1 MESIFS
7 QLVTMLN
14 TPWFYGVLTLLY
26 GITVF
31 AIIAIVIS
39 ENRNPVKSL
48 AWVTVLLL
56 FPAGGILLYIFFGR
70 SIKNARLISRRQ
82 KRRLRG
88 IRQLESATT
97 LPKHLNPDNRQ
108 QVQLARSLGAG
119 GFYEGNDIRIF
130 SSGHDKF
137 EALKHDLRQAQ
148 KFIYLQY
155 YIFEDDTIGRQI
167 AGILMERAL
176 AGIRVRVAY
185 DHVGSFHVR
194 NRFFKEMREAGVEIY
209 PFFKVVFPMFATR
222 INWRNHRKL
231 VIIDGKI
238 GYIGGMN
245 IADRYIDGGSFP
257 LWRDIHAR
265 LTGPAVAA
273 LHYSFACDWALMRK
287 DIITDESPQPTTS
300 SPVMPGA
307 GIQMLTSG
315 PTDRWGNIELQFL
328 KAISNAKKRIYIQ
341 TPYFLPPESLL
352 RALQAAALARVDVRV
367 MMPTHSDSRILTFAS
382 RSYITESVAAGIKIY
397 LYDGG
402 MLHSKVMIVDDDFST
417 IGSTNFDFR
426 SFEHNF
432 EGNIFIFSREV
443 NAQLSSIFA
452 EDMKLSRRVRASQWH
467 HRPIFHRILESLMR
481 PLSPIL

>member
-1 MESIFS
+1 MNSVFS
-7 QLVTMLN
+7 QLTGMFN

-26 GITVF
+26 AITIL
-31 AIIAIVIS
+31 AIISIVIS

-56 FPAGGILLYIFFGR
+56 FPAGGIVLYIFFGR

-88 IRQLESATT
+88 IRQMDGASGT
-97 LPKHLNPDNRQ
+97 PKRLSPENRQ

-119 GFYEGNDIRIF
+119 GFYEGNNIEIYA
-130 SSGHDKF
+130 SGHDKF
-137 EALKHDLRQAQ
+137 LALEKDLRQA
-148 KFIYLQY
+148 KEFIYLQY
-155 YIFEDDTIGRQI
+155 YIFEDDEIGRRI
-167 AGILMERAL
+167 AGILMEKARA
-176 AGIRVRVAY
+176 GVKVRVCY

-194 NRFFKEMREAGVEIY
+194 NRFFKTMRSAGVEIY
-209 PFFKVVFPMFATR
+209 PFFKVVFPLFATR

-231 VIIDGKI
+231 VIIDGKT

-245 IADRYIDGGSFP
+245 IADRYIDGGKFP

-265 LTGPAVAA
+265 ISGPAVSA

-287 DIITDESPQPTTS
+287 DIITDNSTALSGGDTN
-300 SPVMPGA
+300 GTA

-328 KAISNAKKRIYIQ
+328 KAISNAKRRIYIQ

-382 RSYITESVAAGIKIY
+382 RSYIAESIAAGIKIY
-397 LYDGG
+397 LYDAG
-402 MLHSKVMIVDDDFST
+402 MLHSKMMIVDDDFAT
-417 IGSTNFDFR
+417 LGSTNFDFR

-432 EGNIFIFSREV
+432 ESNIFIFSREI
-443 NAQLSSIFA
+443 NARLSTIFA
-452 EDMKLSRRVRASQWH
+452 EDMTSSRRVRSSEWR
-467 HRPIFHRILESLMR
+467 HRPIHHRALESLMR